1 MVTYRDPIHGD
12 IRFSGVL
19 ERIIDTEEF
28 QRLGEVMQLGLT
40 HKVYTSATHTRLA
53 HSIGVAYL
61 AGELAKRLGV
71 CDEDVRVIQVAALL
85 HDVGHYDFSHALE
98 TLAPRGHEENGW
110 GIIRGDVALPR
121 RENGKIR
128 DILRAS
134 GIDSE
139 RVIGILAGT
148 SDTPAFYRSII
159 SSAVID
165 VDRMD
170 YLARDTYFTGAVI
183 GTIDTDRLLSVLV
196 VDPRTQQLGIEEKG
210 IASIEQFLAAR
221 RHMYQQVYRHP
232 TVFSAEVMLRRAVSD
247 SLPLAKPFLYGDD
260 ALMARLVMADATS
273 TRELVRRLRRGK
285 HAFHTEVYAVTTDSA
300 PAEREHAQRVWDEMT
315 PRALEARIVEETGI
329 LSHDVIVTH
338 GVPMKS
344 KHLPS
349 FPVLRSDGTWDD
361 FYRLSAIGRA
371 IAGEEREQPLLTLHM
386 APELDERSKVR
397 ARRIIESV

>member
-12 IRFSGVL
+12 IRFSGLL

-28 QRLGEVMQLGLT
+28 QRLGEVMQLGMT

-61 AGELAKRLGV
+61 AGEMAKRLRV
-71 CDEDVRVIQVAALL
+71 SDEDVLLIQVAALL

-98 TLAPRGHEENGW
+98 AIAPQHHEENGW
-110 GIIRGDVALPR
+110 GIIRGYVTLPG
-121 RENGKIR
+121 RESGKIHAL
-128 DILRAS
+128 LREA
-134 GIDSE
+134 GIDPE
-139 RVIGILAGT
+139 RVVGLLAGT
-148 SDTPAFYRSII
+148 SNMPAFYRSII

-232 TVFSAEVMLRRAVSD
+232 SVFSAEVMLRRAVSD
-247 SLPLAKPFLYGDD
+247 GIEVAKPFLYGDD
-260 ALMARLVMADATS
+260 ALIARLATADATS

-285 HAFHTEVYAVTTDSA
+285 HAFHTAAYAVTTSSA
-300 PAEREHAQRVWDEMT
+300 PAEREHAQRLCDETT
-315 PRALEARIVEETGI
+315 PRTLERRILEEIGSAPHEI
-329 LSHDVIVTH
+329 IVTF
-338 GVPMKS
+338 GTPTKP
-344 KHLPS
+344 KPLPF
-349 FPVLRSDGTWDD
+349 FPVLRSDGSWEDV
-361 FYRLSAIGRA
+361 YSLSAIARA
-371 IAGEEREQPLLTLHM
+371 IASEEREQPLLTLHV
-386 APELDERSKVR
+386 APELDERTR
-397 ARRIIESV
+397 ARAIDLITSF